1 MQAGCRMKRIF
12 EFFHRHRLF
21 LFILFVW
28 VMLFAGLRT
37 LQHFSFQTNTY
48 DLSVFD
54 YSMHYTLQGDWFHEP
69 FHGYWGSHFA
79 IHTTFI
85 LVFLLPFYLI
95 FQGPLFLLYI
105 QVAACALTAWLLYI
119 ICHKEFGKK
128 RDAVFIA
135 VTFLIFRPFLNM
147 LMYDFHPEAF
157 FPLFL
162 LAAYYFIRFR
172 RNTLLYAVFIL
183 SALLIKEDI
192 PIFVFFF
199 GLFLGFRLKEN
210 RKIGW
215 LTSAGALVYF
225 VIVMQ
230 FLIPAFRSET
240 GLQRSYE
247 FFVLWDDLGHNPLQM
262 MKNLA
267 LRPWLLW
274 ETINWKV
281 SGPNFFNLV
290 APLLF
295 IPFFSWF
302 FLLVLPPA
310 FILASSQSPMMQGF
324 GLHYAANILPFL
336 FLALADGLKK
346 IRAHLDHL
354 KNGKKIWL
362 ILLSVLLAVNMFNTR
377 WNLLRPSRYA
387 SLKDYSNVMD
397 CIDRIP
403 RNASVASLSSLI
415 PHIPKRKN
423 IYMLPEMNNAE
434 FLLVHTGVN
443 TWPLTKEEFSGLM
456 EELERKGEYVML
468 MNQGKVKLYKRHD
481 VRLFT
486 P

>member
-1 MQAGCRMKRIF
+1 
-12 EFFHRHRLF
+12 
-21 LFILFVW
+21 
-28 VMLFAGLRT
+28 
-37 LQHFSFQTNTY
+37 
-48 DLSVFD
+48 
-54 YSMHYTLQGDWFHEP
+54 
-69 FHGYWGSHFA
+69 
-79 IHTTFI
+79 
-85 LVFLLPFYLI
+85 LI

-119 ICHKEFGKK
+119 ICYKEFK
-128 RDAVFIA
+128 RKREAVFIA
-135 VTFLIFRPFLNM
+135 VIFLFFRPFLNM

-172 RNTLLYAVFIL
+172 RNSLLYCVLIL
-183 SALLIKEDI
+183 LALLIKEDV

-215 LTSAGALVYF
+215 FTSAGALVYF

-230 FLIPAFRSET
+230 LIIPAFRAET
-240 GLQRSYE
+240 GLKKSYE
-247 FFVLWDDLGHNPLQM
+247 FFVLWDDLGQNPLQIA
-262 MKNLA
+262 KNLA
-267 LRPWLLW
+267 LHPRLFW

-281 SGPNFFNLV
+281 SGPNFFNLA

-295 IPFFSWF
+295 IPLFSWF

-310 FILASSQSPMMQGF
+310 FILAASQSPIMQGF

-336 FLALADGLKK
+336 FLALANGLKK
-346 IRAHLDHL
+346 IKARLTQF
-354 KNGKKIWL
+354 KSGKKIWL
-362 ILLSVLLAVNMFNTR
+362 ILLWVLLAVNIANTR
-377 WNLLRPSRYA
+377 WNLLKPSRYT
-387 SLKDYSNVMD
+387 SLKDRPSVMD

-403 RNASVASLSSLI
+403 RKASVASLSSLI

-423 IYMLPEMNNAE
+423 IHMLPEINSAE
-434 FLLVHTGVN
+434 FLLIHTGVN
-443 TWPLTKEEFSGLM
+443 TWLLTKEEFCDLI
-456 EELERKGEYVML
+456 EELEQKGEYVLWMDK
-468 MNQGKVKLYKRHD
+468 GKVKLFKRND
-481 VRLFT
+481 VKLFT